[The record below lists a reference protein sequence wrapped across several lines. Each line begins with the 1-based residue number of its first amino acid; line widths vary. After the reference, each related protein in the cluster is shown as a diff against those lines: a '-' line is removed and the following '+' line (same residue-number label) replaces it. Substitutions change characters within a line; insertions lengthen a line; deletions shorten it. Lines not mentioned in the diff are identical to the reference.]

1 MPAEEPR
8 SISSLRSRGPTS
20 RPIADQGG
28 PACEPEALSSPR
40 RSWRFWRRRRSLN
53 QCEAF
58 ITLLDQKMADQ
69 ELSEEQMAELR
80 RLRDEGQRMNEQG
93 QHEASME
100 ALERAEMMLVP
111 ARFRAAVREALA
123 RPGMAAT
130 LV

>member
-1 MPAEEPR
+1 MRTRSALFAAAFVAVLAPPA
-8 SISSLRSRGPTS
+8 L
-20 RPIADQGG
+20 AY
-28 PACEPEALSSPR
+28 
-40 RSWRFWRRRRSLN
+40 

-80 RLRDEGQRMNEQG
+80 RLRDEGQRLHEQG
-93 QHEASME
+93 QLEASME

>member
-1 MPAEEPR
+1 MRTRSALFAAAFVAALAPPA
-8 SISSLRSRGPTS
+8 L
-20 RPIADQGG
+20 AY
-28 PACEPEALSSPR
+28 
-40 RSWRFWRRRRSLN
+40 

-80 RLRDEGQRMNEQG
+80 RLRDKGQRLHEQG

-111 ARFRAAVREALA
+111 ARFRAAMREALA